1 MSGTGVNWL
10 AAPDTLSSASAN
22 VDAYQAL
29 DALRTICEHALD
41 LADALDLAAM
51 CGLTQE
57 DE

>member
-1 MSGTGVNWL
+1 MTNWEDSFETMRGT
-10 AAPDTLSSASAN
+10 N

-29 DALRTICEHALD
+29 DALRTICEHATG
-41 LADALDLAAM
+41 LADALMLAAM

>member
-1 MSGTGVNWL
+1 MSMTNWEDSFETMRGT
-10 AAPDTLSSASAN
+10 N

-29 DALRTICEHALD
+29 DALRTICGHALD

-57 DE
+57 GSTT

>member
-1 MSGTGVNWL
+1 
-10 AAPDTLSSASAN
+10 

-51 CGLTQE
+51 CGLTAQE